1 MGLKSRIAGWAIGK
15 GVGEFLK
22 HRTRFNQD
30 TRRHIVKVVRM
41 AMKPK
46 SPKDEPVL
54 YAAAASVVADLVGA
68 YGLEL
73 EPEALATTISTVVV
87 LVSFVARRFTTP
99 AQKP

>member
-1 MGLKSRIAGWAIGK
+1 MGLKSTLASWAIGK

-22 HRTRFNQD
+22 HRTRFDKD
-30 TRRHIVKVVRM
+30 TRRHIVKVVKM

-46 SPKDEPVL
+46 SPKDEPVM
-54 YAAAASVVADLVGA
+54 YAAAASVVAALVGA

-87 LVSFVARRFTTP
+87 IVAFVVRRFTTP
-99 AQKP
+99 ATKP